1 MALISWISVRFWA
14 RRTTLTA
21 SATEVSKNS
30 PSGIM
35 PIRAA
40 TVDTTDCR
48 KPKSWAAY
56 WL

>member
-1 MALISWISVRFWA
+1 MALISWIRVLFWA
-14 RRTTLTA
+14 SRTTLTA
-21 SATEVSKNS
+21 RATLVSRKS

-48 KPKSWAAY
+48 SPRSWVMN
-56 WL
+56 WV